1 MSDKKHYGIF
11 NFLVDIILT
20 VITGGLWAIYKLF
33 KYISSR

>member
-11 NFLVDIILT
+11 NFLGDIIL
-20 VITGGLWAIYKLF
+20 TGGLWAIYKLF

>member
-11 NFLVDIILT
+11 NFLLDLILT
-20 VITGGLWAIYKLF
+20 VLTGGLWGIYKLF